1 VIRSTFRL
9 VPGIGP
15 WLESRLW
22 SAGITRWEALPAARP
37 ETLPPRLDARLRPAL
52 ASAAEA
58 LSRRD
63 AGALAAMLPRSER
76 WRLHGAF
83 ASETAYLD
91 VETDG
96 EVLTAVGVLDANG
109 PRLFLRGRDLDR
121 FPEAAGG
128 WKVLATYNGLA
139 FDLPVLR
146 RAFPGWRP
154 PAAHVDL
161 RPLWARLGH
170 RGGLKA
176 LEEACGRPRPPHLG
190 GLRGRDAVRLWR
202 RHLEGDAGALRLF
215 AEYNLYDAVN
225 LRTLLDLGYN
235 RMIERL
241 RLPAPTVP
249 VSERGDVLYDVT
261 RIVLALR

>member
-1 VIRSTFRL
+1 
-9 VPGIGP
+9 
-15 WLESRLW
+15 
-22 SAGITRWEALPAARP
+22 
-37 ETLPPRLDARLRPAL
+37 
-52 ASAAEA
+52 
-58 LSRRD
+58 
-63 AGALAAMLPRSER
+63 MLPRSER

-83 ASETAYLD
+83 AGETAFLD

-96 EVLTAVGVLDANG
+96 EALTAVGVLDARG
-109 PRLFLRGRDLDR
+109 PRLFLAGRDLEA
-121 FPEAAGG
+121 FPEAARG

-146 RAFPGWRP
+146 RAFPRWRP

-161 RPLWARLGH
+161 RHLWARLGH

-176 LEEACGRPRPPHLG
+176 LEEACGMPRPPHLR
-190 GLRGRDAVRLWR
+190 GLDGRDAIRLWR

-215 AEYNLYDAVN
+215 AEYNLHDAVN

-241 RLPAPTVP
+241 RLPASPLR

-261 RIVLALR
+261 RLVLAL